1 MSEAFVNMML
11 AYYMSAAYQEAPS
24 EQVLVHAA
32 EISKTAGPEHVI
44 QPLCLNIL
52 VGPAPLRLATLES
65 LAKGLVQC

>member
-24 EQVLVHAA
+24 EQVIQYAA
-32 EISKTAGPEHVI
+32 EISKTAGPGHII

-52 VGPAPLRLATLES
+52 AGPAPLRLATLES
-65 LAKGLVQC
+65 LARGMKVC